1 MKTPPKV
8 VVLLVGGFAFSIA
21 ALVAQFGF
29 QGGVVRGLEQTSNE
43 VAGIGGAGSEFAD

>member
-29 QGGVVRGLEQTSNE
+29 QGGVVRGLNQTADE
-43 VAGIGGAGSEFAD
+43 VASIGGAGTDFAN